1 MSSIFDSPGPAVSFE
16 PVFGVQCLKRQVG
29 DEANGLVFASD
40 MLPGQQSGLSRKG
53 KANVFRRYGAALECA
68 AFGHAFILLQGSCA
82 GGRRHQ
88 RGKIH
93 SAGWEPFGRCF
104 GAEWAD
110 YSSRSVG
117 NALRVP

>member
-1 MSSIFDSPGPAVSFE
+1 MSPIFDSPSAAVGFE
-16 PVFGVQCLKRQVG
+16 PVFSRQRFRRQIG

-40 MLPGQQSGLSRKG
+40 MLPGQQGGLSSEG
-53 KANVFRRYGAALECA
+53 KANVLGGYGAALERA
-68 AFGHAFILLQGSCA
+68 AFEHAFILLEGPCP
-82 GGRRHQ
+82 GGRWNQ

-93 SAGWEPFGRCF
+93 SAGREPLYRCF

-110 YSSRSVG
+110 CSSRLVG